1 MSQRTA
7 SRRKWLAAAC
17 LLAVFFLCCVF
28 TGVSPALLVRR
39 GGHFADIVTQM
50 FPPDWSYIPRVL
62 PLLWDTIQ
70 MSVTG
75 TAAGALLSLLWAPLC
90 ARVVPGPRLG
100 KGICRGIIQV
110 LRSFPALILA
120 LFATFLFGLSSFSGA
135 FAIGVYTFSI
145 MTRLT
150 YEDLENAP
158 AGAFRAL
165 LSMGCG
171 SFSAYVRAL
180 LPQILPGYLTNFLY
194 LLEANVRHSAILGY
208 VGAGGIGLLLNEK
221 VSWREYDKVGAILL
235 LLFVTVC
242 LIEQLGTYLTAV
254 VQGRQQLPRWG
265 RAAVC
270 AAFALLFL
278 VSTATLDGP
287 DLSHTSRALL
297 ASMGR
302 GLLHPDWSLFFSAG
316 QDGLGYLLLETAAIA
331 LVGTAA
337 GAILSLPLVFLN
349 SGRVVPWPAALV
361 FRLLVAAIRSVP
373 FLIYGLIFI
382 RVTGPGSFAGV
393 LTLAMC
399 SVGLL
404 CKRFTQ
410 AIDAMDLRPIRALGA
425 MGVPPLPRLTRGML
439 PQLFAPFL
447 SAALYRFDVNVREAS
462 VLGLVGAGGIGAP
475 LIFAMNHYDWS
486 TVSTLS
492 IGLILLALGIDLL
505 SGAIRKRLSL

>member
-1 MSQRTA
+1 MN
-7 SRRKWLAAAC
+7 RRGSIRKRWLAAAG
-17 LLAVFFLCCVF
+17 LLAIFAFCWVF
-28 TGVSPALLVRR
+28 TGVSPALLLRR
-39 GGHFADIVTQM
+39 GSHFTDIVSQM
-50 FPPDWSYIPRVL
+50 FPPDWRYIPRVL
-62 PLLWDTIQ
+62 PLLWDTIR

-75 TAAGALLSLLWAPLC
+75 TAVGAFFALLAAPLC
-90 ARVVPGPRLG
+90 ARSVPGPRWG
-100 KGICRGIIQV
+100 KRLARGVVQV

-135 FAIGVYTFSI
+135 AAICVYTFSI

-158 AGAFRAL
+158 VGAFRAL

-235 LLFVTVC
+235 LLFAAVC
-242 LIEQLGTYLTAV
+242 LIERLGAFLTAV
-254 VQGRQQLPRWG
+254 VQGRRHLGRWVQV
-265 RAAVC
+265 AVC
-270 AAFALLFL
+270 TAFSLLFL
-278 VSTATLDGP
+278 ISTVTLDGP
-287 DLSHTSRALL
+287 DFSHTSSALL

-302 GLLHPDWSLFFSAG
+302 GLLHPNWSLFFSAG
-316 QDGLGYLLLETAAIA
+316 SDGLGWLLLETVCIA
-331 LVGTAA
+331 LVGTAV
-337 GAILSLPLVFLN
+337 GTLVSLPLGFLN
-349 SGRVVPWPAALV
+349 SGRVVSWPAALC
-361 FRLLVAAIRSVP
+361 FRILAAAVRSVP

-410 AIDAMDLRPIRALGA
+410 AIDAMDFRPIRALSA
-425 MGVPPLPRLTRGML
+425 MGVSSLPRLARGML
-439 PQLFAPFL
+439 PQLYAPFL

-486 TVSTLS
+486 TVSTLA
-492 IGLILLALGIDLL
+492 IGLVLLALGIDLL
-505 SGAIRKRLSL
+505 SGLIRKRLSL